1 VRNIFAV
8 FWTTTVAVPPGCKH
22 CNEKGNPRAGAGVGL
37 GARVGVADGIA
48 VGITTGVSEGVN
60 SEGVADGIPVGIT
73 TGISEGV
80 NVGDKLV
87 TAVGVGV
94 PSGDKENRV
103 GAGVL
108 GTR

>member
-1 VRNIFAV
+1 MPLNGPVG
-8 FWTTTVAVPPGCKH
+8 PGRVDD
-22 CNEKGNPRAGAGVGL
+22 EGADVGL
-37 GARVGVADGIA
+37 GAKL
-48 VGITTGVSEGVN
+48 
-60 SEGVADGIPVGIT
+60 GVADGIPVGIT